1 MSPGG
6 GPGLQ
11 NQWAAASSRRRW
23 VRLPFTPAFN
33 LSEGFKLPERLF
45 NPNAMQPDPSSSA
58 SSTEF
63 PPKKQLSRREIVKHV
78 LAIAFAIAISAAIIA
93 AGDTIKKYQEYG
105 YLGIFILS
113 ILGNATLI
121 LPVPSFAVV
130 IGAAN
135 TLNPWLVGLVAGFGS
150 AIGEM
155 TGYLAGYG
163 GSAIIE
169 NTDIYQKMV
178 GFIQRWGAWVIF
190 VLALTPNP
198 IFDVG
203 GIVAGALKMPWWKFL
218 GAATAGKSIRLII
231 FALMTVWGFSF
242 FS

>member
-1 MSPGG
+1 MFNTNVMQLDQPSP
-6 GPGLQ
+6 P
-11 NQWAAASSRRRW
+11 
-23 VRLPFTPAFN
+23 
-33 LSEGFKLPERLF
+33 
-45 NPNAMQPDPSSSA
+45 PSTDS
-58 SSTEF
+58 
-63 PPKKQLSRREIVKHV
+63 PPKRHLSRWEIAKHV
-78 LAIAFAIAISAAIIA
+78 LAIVFAVGISVAIIA

-135 TLNPWLVGLVAGFGS
+135 TLNPWLVGFVAGFGS

-169 NTDIYQKMV
+169 NTDIYRKMV
-178 GFIQRWGAWVIF
+178 GFIRRWGAWVIF
-190 VLALTPNP
+190 VLALAPNP
-198 IFDVG
+198 IFDIG

>member
-1 MSPGG
+1 M
-6 GPGLQ
+6 
-11 NQWAAASSRRRW
+11 
-23 VRLPFTPAFN
+23 FN
-33 LSEGFKLPERLF
+33 T
-45 NPNAMQPDPSSSA
+45 NVMQLDPSSPSP
-58 SSTEF
+58 STDS
-63 PPKKQLSRREIVKHV
+63 PSKKHLSRWEITKRA
-78 LAIAFAIAISAAIIA
+78 LAIVFAIGISVAIIA

-135 TLNPWLVGLVAGFGS
+135 TLNPWLVGFIAGFGS

-169 NTDIYQKMV
+169 NTDVYRKMV

-198 IFDVG
+198 IFDIG

-218 GAATAGKSIRLII
+218 GAATAGKSIRLIV
-231 FALMTVWGFSF
+231 FALMAAWGFSL